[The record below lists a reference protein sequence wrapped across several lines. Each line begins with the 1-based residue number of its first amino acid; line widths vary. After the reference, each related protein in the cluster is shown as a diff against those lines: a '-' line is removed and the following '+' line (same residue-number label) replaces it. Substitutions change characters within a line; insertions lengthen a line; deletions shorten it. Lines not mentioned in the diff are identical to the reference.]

1 MTIQQFQELY
11 YIAQST
17 DFDLDKSIK
26 MVGAVTGKTP
36 EQVELMP
43 IDKFNKLCARVTKE
57 FEVLDKRLYK
67 TKPKSLI
74 LASGRLYK
82 INYEINKP
90 PINAGKYVEVITFGK
105 EVIPNLHRI
114 MASIVTPVKWR
125 LGKLIPYELDH
136 WEIARDMERMSFE
149 AAYHAAVFFYTH
161 YSVSMKLIQPFLI
174 KELMK
179 KGVAREKAE
188 EVLSSSSSILDG
200 FTTPKWSQTL
210 KTYLLNRFG
219 N

>member
-1 MTIQQFQELY
+1 
-11 YIAQST
+11 
-17 DFDLDKSIK
+17 
-26 MVGAVTGKTP
+26 
-36 EQVELMP
+36 
-43 IDKFNKLCARVTKE
+43 
-57 FEVLDKRLYK
+57 
-67 TKPKSLI
+67 
-74 LASGRLYK
+74 
-82 INYEINKP
+82 
-90 PINAGKYVEVITFGK
+90 INAGKYVEVITFGK

-161 YSVSMKLIQPFLI
+161 YSVSMKIIQPFLI

-179 KGVAREKAE
+179 KGVPREKAE

-200 FTTPKWSQTL
+200 FTTPKWSQNL
-210 KTYLLNRFG
+210 KTYLLRSEERRVG
-219 N
+219 KGGRAWRR

>member
-43 IDKFNKLCARVTKE
+43 IDKFNKLCSKVTKE

-67 TKPKSLI
+67 TKPKSLV

-105 EVIPNLHRI
+105 RSEEHTSELQSRENL
-114 MASIVTPVKWR
+114 VCR
-125 LGKLIPYELDH
+125 LLLE
-136 WEIARDMERMSFE
+136 
-149 AAYHAAVFFYTH
+149 
-161 YSVSMKLIQPFLI
+161 
-174 KELMK
+174 K
-179 KGVAREKAE
+179 KK
-188 EVLSSSSSILDG
+188 
-200 FTTPKWSQTL
+200 TTIS
-210 KTYLLNRFG
+210 
-219 N
+219 